1 MFPSFIYSLPTTSCF
16 SLQSY
21 HDPDS
26 EEEDVR
32 LASEIVAGASVTS
45 GQDVS
50 PPEEEKQT
58 SRDTLEGEEKE
69 DLPEQPPPV
78 EEKPKEGKEY
88 NFSSNTNWSAAR
100 KTKTQV
106 NWLISSLWA
115 QSSYVVEILTH
126 FFLLSW
132 MYWVLRIEFSLIKL

>member
-1 MFPSFIYSLPTTSCF
+1 MKLIISCCPIVDTQVSNPLFANSESFATCFLLSSIRYLLLLFF

-45 GQDVS
+45 GQEVS

-58 SRDTLEGEEKE
+58 PRDTLEGEEKE

-88 NFSSNTNWSAAR
+88 NFSSNTNCSSAR
-100 KTKTQV
+100 KTKT
-106 NWLISSLWA
+106 
-115 QSSYVVEILTH
+115 
-126 FFLLSW
+126 
-132 MYWVLRIEFSLIKL
+132 